1 MLIAKR
7 RGKACFVCA
16 VADGR
21 WLEGGA
27 EGWVRAMCLQ
37 EVVAEQQ
44 LCRTLLDSG
53 PPRGHPMAK
62 GEASDGLRC
71 EAPELRE
78 VGRRPLALQGQTMP
92 SPVPDFCS
100 LHQP

>member
-16 VADGR
+16 MADGR

-44 LCRTLLDSG
+44 LCRTLMESR
-53 PPRGHPMAK
+53 PPLRAPDGQGRGVRWSQM
-62 GEASDGLRC
+62 
-71 EAPELRE
+71 
-78 VGRRPLALQGQTMP
+78 
-92 SPVPDFCS
+92 
-100 LHQP
+100 